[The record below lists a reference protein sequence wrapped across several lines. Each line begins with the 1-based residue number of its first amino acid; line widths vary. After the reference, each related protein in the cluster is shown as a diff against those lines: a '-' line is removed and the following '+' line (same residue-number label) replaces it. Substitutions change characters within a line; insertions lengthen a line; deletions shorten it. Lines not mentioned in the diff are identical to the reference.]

1 MTKNILLFGAVV
13 VAGYCTFSAFG
24 PKQDAQKSEIA
35 QMVTSKLEELRA
47 EKAQECDARV
57 ATEAKKRYDEA
68 MAAAPAPA
76 APVAKGV
83 VAKKP
88 VKKSSTKGTKVDPL
102 PQTNSIPKETQKQRT
117 GSAQEGNV
125 EQQKERS
132 GAVQQGTPQ
141 TPEQQKKR
149 GGAVKEGGGGK

>member
-47 EKAQECDARV
+47 EKTQECDARV

-102 PQTNSIPKETQKQRT
+102 PQTSAPKDPQKQR
-117 GSAQEGNV
+117 GGAVQEGNV

-132 GAVQQGTPQ
+132 GAIQEGSPK